1 MYSARVRELI
11 QELPNRG
18 TLAAATHISEVE
30 NPACGDRTH
39 LYLRVERGRI
49 VDCRFQTYGCPGA
62 IAATA
67 ALTLLCKGKTETEC
81 AELDRQ
87 TLLEFLQG
95 LPSHKLHGLDLAL
108 DALRQAL
115 AGPHPADP

>member
-18 TLAAATHISEVE
+18 ILADATHLAEVE

-39 LYLRVERGRI
+39 LYLRVEGGHI
-49 VDCRFQTYGCPGA
+49 VDCRCQTYGCPGA

-67 ALTLLCKGKTETEC
+67 ALTLLCKGKSKAEC
-81 AELDRQ
+81 AALDREA
-87 TLLEFLQG
+87 LLEYLQG
-95 LPSHKLHGLDLAL
+95 LPAHKLHGLDLAL

-115 AGPHPADP
+115 ASPIPT